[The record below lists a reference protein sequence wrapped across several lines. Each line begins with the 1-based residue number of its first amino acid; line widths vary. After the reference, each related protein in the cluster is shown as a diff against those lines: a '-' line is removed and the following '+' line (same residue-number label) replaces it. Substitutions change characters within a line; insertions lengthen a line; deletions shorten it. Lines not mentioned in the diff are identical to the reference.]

1 MTSHSDQVLGRKK
14 RRSEKVIRGLATQE
28 CRDCLMSDPG
38 SSHIS
43 TRGEMA
49 VGGSTC
55 QSSRGSGATL
65 LDAAATSIE
74 LERTGIKFGPEST
87 PAPELPPVQVPTEI
101 ERQRET
107 VAAVSPSLERL
118 LRRLGLVSQGEQAA
132 TATVESVRAG
142 LQRALDLACSLDA
155 ELEDSGATCG
165 GTLAAFTGH
174 RKPSAP
180 ASQVA
185 NRAESKRKCPA
196 SPGRII
202 REKRLGQ

>member
-28 CRDCLMSDPG
+28 CRDCPMSDSG

-55 QSSRGSGATL
+55 HSSRGSGATL

-74 LERTGIKFGPEST
+74 LERTGIAFGPEST
-87 PAPELPPVQVPTEI
+87 PAPERPPVQEPTEI
-101 ERQRET
+101 ERQREIVPT
-107 VAAVSPSLERL
+107 VSPTLERL
-118 LRRLGLVSQGEQAA
+118 LRRIGLASQGEQAA
-132 TATVESVRAG
+132 TASIESVRAG

-155 ELEDSGATCG
+155 ELEDPGATCG

-180 ASQVA
+180 TSQVA
-185 NRAESKRKCPA
+185 NRAQTKRNRPT

-202 REKRLGQ
+202 REKRMGQ